1 MLKDRNERV
10 CIMSEILIRGGNRL
24 CGSITVQGAKNSA
37 LPMLAATVL
46 TEGKSVIHNCPD
58 ISDVA
63 STVKILKEIGAEV
76 ERDFD
81 SHIITVDASNVSGYE
96 VSECLMREMRSSI
109 MFLGAIIGR
118 FGKARLCFP
127 GGCEL
132 GPRPIDLHLSALNK
146 LGVNIN
152 EHHGFIDCDAANGL
166 RGAEIMLSFPSVG
179 ATENI
184 ILASVLAKGR
194 TVIHNAAREPEIVD
208 LACYLNKCGARI
220 SNMGESTV
228 FIDGVDRLHGAEHS
242 VIPDRIV
249 AATYIAATAAAGGEI
264 ELTRI
269 VPTDMSNVISVFCEM
284 GCEISLTDDSLRLRS
299 DKALNRVHT
308 VRTMPYPGFPTD
320 SAAPLIAALAVAN
333 GTTMV
338 VENIFANRYNYV
350 DELKRMGADIKV
362 EERVAVI
369 EGVRRLHGANVNCT
383 DLRGGAAM
391 LIAGLCAEGE
401 TVIGEIHHIDRGYES
416 PEKILRSV
424 GADIRRQ

>member
-1 MLKDRNERV
+1 
-10 CIMSEILIRGGNRL
+10 MSEILIRGGNRL

-46 TEGKSVIHNCPD
+46 TKGKSVIHNCPD

-81 SHIITVDASNVSGYE
+81 DHVITVDSSNVSGYE

-152 EHHGFIDCDAANGL
+152 EHHGFIDCDASNGL

-208 LACYLNKCGARI
+208 LACYLNKCGAKI
-220 SNMGESTV
+220 LNMGESTV
-228 FIDGVDRLHGAEHS
+228 FIDGVDELHGAEHS

-249 AATYIAATAAAGGEI
+249 AATYIAAAAATGGEI
-264 ELTRI
+264 ELKSI
-269 VPTDMSNVISVFCEM
+269 VPSDMSNVISVFCEM
-284 GCEISLTDDSLRLRS
+284 GCEISLTDDSLKFRS

-369 EGVRRLHGANVNCT
+369 EGVRKLHGANVNCT

-391 LIAGLCAEGE
+391 IIAGLCAEGE

-416 PEKILRSV
+416 PEKILRSI